1 MNLLL
6 AKKTHPADNRI
17 VNSVTNLYFWY
28 TSLEKATVFVG
39 KSQRICIFALE
50 CKRKNN
56 YDHVGY

>member
-28 TSLEKATVFVG
+28 TSHEKPPVFVG
-39 KSQRICIFALE
+39 KSQGHSIKKGLHLLTQPPI
-50 CKRKNN
+50 
-56 YDHVGY
+56 